1 MIHHYD
7 FDLFVIGGGSG
18 GVRAARM
25 AGQRGARVALAECA
39 ELGGTCVNVGCV
51 PKKLYSY
58 AAGYAAAFEEA
69 PGYGWTLP
77 EAPRF
82 DWATLKRQRAQEI
95 TRLNGVYQKL
105 LDGAGVKTL
114 TGWAQLVDGHTVS
127 VSDTRYTARH
137 ILVATGGMPAAPDM
151 PGRELAVV
159 SDAMFDLPDFPKR
172 LLVMGGGYIGC
183 EFASLFRGLG
193 AHVTLVNRGAHIL
206 NGLDDDVREALARE
220 MGRQGID
227 LRMTAQVETLRRE
240 GDGLVAMLSR
250 GQQIE
255 ADTVLLATGR
265 KPNTAGMG
273 LDAAGVKL
281 DARGAVVVDAQYR
294 SSVPSVLAIGDVSSR
309 LALTPVALAEA
320 MVVVDQLFGDGQRRM
335 GYDNVPTAVFTHPNV
350 ATCGLTE
357 AAARAKF
364 GEKGVRIFAADFKAL
379 RHTLSGRDERTFI
392 KLVVDAKSDC
402 VVGLH
407 MVGADAGEI
416 VQGFAVAMNAGAT
429 KAQFDSTIG
438 IHPTT
443 AEEFVT
449 LREPMVG

>member
-1 MIHHYD
+1 M
-7 FDLFVIGGGSG
+7 
-18 GVRAARM
+18 
-25 AGQRGARVALAECA
+25 
-39 ELGGTCVNVGCV
+39 
-51 PKKLYSY
+51 
-58 AAGYAAAFEEA
+58 
-69 PGYGWTLP
+69 
-77 EAPRF
+77 
-82 DWATLKRQRAQEI
+82 
-95 TRLNGVYQKL
+95 
-105 LDGAGVKTL
+105 
-114 TGWAQLVDGHTVS
+114 
-127 VSDTRYTARH
+127 
-137 ILVATGGMPAAPDM
+137 
-151 PGRELAVV
+151 
-159 SDAMFDLPDFPKR
+159 
-172 LLVMGGGYIGC
+172 
-183 EFASLFRGLG
+183 
-193 AHVTLVNRGAHIL
+193 
-206 NGLDDDVREALARE
+206 
-220 MGRQGID
+220 
-227 LRMTAQVETLRRE
+227 
-240 GDGLVAMLSR
+240 
-250 GQQIE
+250 
-255 ADTVLLATGR
+255 
-265 KPNTAGMG
+265 
-273 LDAAGVKL
+273 
-281 DARGAVVVDAQYR
+281 
-294 SSVPSVLAIGDVSSR
+294 LAIGDVSSR